1 MTCGLLERCVPI
13 SVNRFSRLRKFYD
26 LNGHPVGFDRA
37 ELPDEAVGGVYVAL
51 PGVPN
56 GNRQTTERPL
66 TFLLVANLKSAKV
79 H

>member
-1 MTCGLLERCVPI
+1 M
-13 SVNRFSRLRKFYD
+13 NRFSRLRKFYD
-26 LNGHPVGFDRA
+26 LHGYTVGFDRA
-37 ELPDEAVGGVYVAL
+37 ELPDEAVGVIYVVL

-66 TFLLVANLKSAKV
+66 TFLLVGNLKSAKV